1 MRFLSAFTKAMI
13 LLPVEKARDS
23 AVPHRDLIIKFK
35 ADVSVL
41 RVLEFDVNLLN
52 GDYIPYYQRFGKQ
65 EKKKSVC

>member
-1 MRFLSAFTKAMI
+1 MRFLSAFTK
-13 LLPVEKARDS
+13 DS